1 MGAQGDGGE
10 HTARTADL
18 KWWKGR
24 PVPDVPYYTA
34 SRSVVKLEERV
45 ARIAAS
51 AHTLAT
57 GQMAVRITLCT
68 LFILLVAF
76 SFLLPSPLYVFSC
89 LTKFFM
95 SY

>member
-1 MGAQGDGGE
+1 MGAQRDGGE

-51 AHTLAT
+51 ARTLAT
-57 GQMAVRITLCT
+57 GQLAVRITLCT
-68 LFILLVAF
+68 LFVYSSCCF
-76 SFLLPSPLYVFSC
+76 FLSPP
-89 LTKFFM
+89 LTFVCFFM